1 MTPGRE
7 EDVEE
12 DEIRLYT
19 KDDYNKKV
27 EGDKAGN
34 TKQVVETEN
43 KGLQLARGIV
53 EALGG
58 KENILDVDNCISRL
72 RIVLADPTKMKS
84 DDVFKKQLEAMGVIH
99 MGDAVQIV
107 YGPAVA
113 AVAVDVRE
121 VLGID

>member
-1 MTPGRE
+1 
-7 EDVEE
+7 
-12 DEIRLYT
+12 
-19 KDDYNKKV
+19 
-27 EGDKAGN
+27 
-34 TKQVVETEN
+34 
-43 KGLQLARGIV
+43 
-53 EALGG
+53 
-58 KENILDVDNCISRL
+58 
-72 RIVLADPTKMKS
+72 MKS